1 MPTLTAPTAPTTRV
15 AGALPFALA
24 GLLFVAY
31 PVLRPWADQAPEGM
45 SEAFASPAWLAAHLS
60 AAAGFLLVGL
70 GLLALRDRL
79 GTRTAR
85 AALVLWWTGAALT
98 LTYYGA
104 ETFALHALSAQPGL
118 PALAEA
124 VRMGPTQVTV
134 FGLGLALLAVA
145 GVLTAL
151 ALRPE
156 WTGVPFALGM
166 VLFLPQFFAG
176 PELRIAHGVLLGA
189 GCLLLAVEAAR
200 ARSWGASSK
209 PVHR

>member
-1 MPTLTAPTAPTTRV
+1 MSTITAPAPTARV
-15 AGALPFALA
+15 SAGTVPFAAA

-45 SEAFASPAWLAAHLS
+45 PEAFASPAWLAGHLA

-79 GTRTAR
+79 GTATAR
-85 AALVLWWTGAALT
+85 AALVVWWTGAAMT

-104 ETFALHALSAQPGL
+104 ETFALNALSDRPDL
-118 PALAEA
+118 PAMAEA
-124 VRMGPTQVTV
+124 IRMGPTQVAV
-134 FGLGLALLAVA
+134 FGVGLVLLAVA

-151 ALRPE
+151 ALRPG
-156 WTGVPFALGM
+156 WVGVPFALGM
-166 VLFLPQFFAG
+166 VLFLPQFFTG

-189 GCLLLAVEAAR
+189 GCLLIAVRAAR
-200 ARSWGASSK
+200 T
-209 PVHR
+209 HR

>member
-1 MPTLTAPTAPTTRV
+1 MPTLTTPTAPTTR
-15 AGALPFALA
+15 AATGAVPFALA

-31 PVLRPWADQAPEGM
+31 PVLRPWADQSPEGM
-45 SEAFASPAWLAAHLS
+45 PEAFASPAWLVSHLS

-79 GTRTAR
+79 ATATAR

-104 ETFALHALSAQPGL
+104 ETFALNALSAQPGL

-124 VRMGPTQVTV
+124 VRMGPTQVAV
-134 FGLGLALLAVA
+134 FGVGLVLLAVA

-151 ALRPE
+151 ALRPG

-176 PELRIAHGVLLGA
+176 PGLRIAHGVLLGA
-189 GCLLLAVEAAR
+189 GCLLVVLRGPER
-200 ARSWGASSK
+200 TSST
-209 PVHR
+209 